1 MRSVSPVRSRSP
13 AVADSAIS
21 AAQAALKKRNLQLQ
35 EFKAKYDSML
45 EEHTKLEGQLADGAK
60 VKKDMEAQMNAIK
73 DEHNKTQVHSHNMN
87 SDCERLKQQLS
98 DTQNEKKTIDNK
110 RAAVAADNDK
120 LKADLDKIK
129 GFNVELQRQKD
140 NLDDENGDLTREIE

>member
-1 MRSVSPVRSRSP
+1 
-13 AVADSAIS
+13 
-21 AAQAALKKRNLQLQ
+21 
-35 EFKAKYDSML
+35 
-45 EEHTKLEGQLADGAK
+45 
-60 VKKDMEAQMNAIK
+60 
-73 DEHNKTQVHSHNMN
+73 MN

-110 RAAVAADNDK
+110 RASVAADNDK

-140 NLDDENGDLTREIE
+140 NLDDENVSSLIFLCLACTCYPYYC